1 MRLLALALL
10 GMVPWSGV
18 LEAQTPVNNTCRFRL
33 VSTGRQGVTQG
44 DNMFAGGGVVIKCN
58 DLPVTMSSDSVAY
71 YAPPIDLVQFIGNVK
86 YEDTTITMTANNGT
100 YFKSGER
107 WEARGNVVTRNL
119 ETGSTLTGPSLDY
132 YRVLKGVRDT
142 IEMYAIGRPRI
153 NYVPQDSAGQPEEP
167 YVINADRVRMKG
179 NDRVWAAGRVTID
192 RSDFAATGDS
202 MRLDTG
208 PTGDGTLIGNPILRG
223 LGSDSFNLQGR
234 RIDLDLDEKALS
246 YVLARGN
253 GHAVTTDLDL
263 VADTIGLDVDN
274 QKLVQ
279 TIAWG
284 DSIRPY
290 ASSTD
295 FAMRADSLAFDT
307 PGQKL
312 TESRAYGEA
321 WVGGSV
327 DSASTERDCSNDYR
341 ICDWLVGDTIT
352 ARFAQRDS
360 AGTSRTVLQQVN
372 ASRAA
377 RAHYRTES
385 QGNSQRGVTYSRADR
400 IIITMKTGEKQGV
413 DQVELQGA
421 VDGVQLDPLKP
432 SAAPADSTRPRPPTR
447 GNGQ

>member
-1 MRLLALALL
+1 MRHPSLGLMAVLGLATPAA
-10 GMVPWSGV
+10 
-18 LEAQTPVNNTCRFRL
+18 AQQDNTCRFQL
-33 VSTGRQGVTQG
+33 VSVGRQGTTQG
-44 DNMFAGGGVVIKCN
+44 DNMFAGGGVVIKCY
-58 DLPVTMSSDSVAY
+58 DTKVRMSSDSLAY

-86 YEDTTITMTANNGT
+86 YEDTTITMTATNGT

-132 YRVLKGVRDT
+132 YRALKGVRDT
-142 IEMYAIGRPRI
+142 IELYAIGRPHI
-153 NYVPQDSAGQPEEP
+153 NYIPQDSAGKPEEP
-167 YVINADRVRMKG
+167 YLIDADRVRMKG

-192 RSDFAATGDS
+192 RSDFAATADS

-208 PTGDGTLIGNPILRG
+208 PTGDGTLIGHPILRG
-223 LGSDSFNLQGR
+223 LGADSFNLQGR

-253 GHAVTTDLDL
+253 AHAVTTDLDL
-263 VADTIGLDVDN
+263 VADTIGLDVDDR
-274 QKLVQ
+274 KLVQ

-290 ASSTD
+290 AFSTD

-312 TESRAYGEA
+312 TESRAFGKA

-327 DSASTERDCSNDYR
+327 DSASTERDCSRDYR
-341 ICDWLVGDTIT
+341 ICDWLVGDTIV
-352 ARFAQRDS
+352 AGFAERDS
-360 AGTSRTVLQQVN
+360 AGTARTVLQQVN
-372 ASRAA
+372 ASRGA

-385 QGNSQRGVTYSRADR
+385 ETSGQRGVTYSRADR

-413 DQVELQGA
+413 DRVELQGS

-432 SAAPADSTRPRPPTR
+432 GTAPADSTPRRPPAR
-447 GNGQ
+447 GSNR

>member
-1 MRLLALALL
+1 MRAFLLVPGLLFLAATAA
-10 GMVPWSGV
+10 
-18 LEAQTPVNNTCRFRL
+18 AQQGNTCRL
-33 VSTGRQGVTQG
+33 SVDSTRRQGVFQG
-44 DNMFAGGGVVIKCN
+44 DNMFAGGGVFISCFGTRIK
-58 DLPVTMSSDSVAY
+58 MSSDSVAY
-71 YAPPIDLVQFIGNVK
+71 YAPPVDLVQFIGNVR
-86 YEDTTITMTANNGT
+86 YEDTTISMTANNGT
-100 YFKSGER
+100 YFKNGER

-132 YRVLKGVRDT
+132 YRTLKGVRDT

-153 NYVPQDSAGQPEEP
+153 NYVPQDSAGNPEEP
-167 YVINADRVRMKG
+167 YIINADRVRMKG
-179 NDRVWAAGRVTID
+179 NDRVWTGGRTTID
-192 RSDFAATGDS
+192 RSDFAATADS

-208 PTGDGTLIGNPILRG
+208 PTGDGTLIGNPVLRG
-223 LGSDSFNLQGR
+223 LGADSFNLRGR

-253 GHAVTTDLDL
+253 GHAVTTELDL
-263 VADTIGLDVDN
+263 VADTIGLDVDD

-312 TESRAYGEA
+312 TESRAFGRA

-327 DSASTERDCSNDYR
+327 DSASTERDCSRDYR
-341 ICDWLVGDTIT
+341 ICDWLVGDTVV
-352 ARFAQRDS
+352 ARFTERDS
-360 AGTSRTVLQQVN
+360 AGTTSTVLHQVD
-372 ASRAA
+372 AKTAA

-385 QGNSQRGVTYSRADR
+385 EGSNERGVTYSRADR
-400 IIITMKTGEKQGV
+400 ITIVMKTGEKQGV
-413 DQVELQGA
+413 DRVELQGS

-432 SAAPADSTRPRPPTR
+432 AAVPPDTTQRRPPAGSGSR
-447 GNGQ
+447 

>member
-1 MRLLALALL
+1 
-10 GMVPWSGV
+10 
-18 LEAQTPVNNTCRFRL
+18 
-33 VSTGRQGVTQG
+33 
-44 DNMFAGGGVVIKCN
+44 
-58 DLPVTMSSDSVAY
+58 MSSDSVAY

-132 YRVLKGVRDT
+132 YRSLKGVRDT
-142 IEMYAIGRPRI
+142 IEMYAIGRPHI
-153 NYVPQDSAGQPEEP
+153 NYIPQDSAGSPEEP
-167 YVINADRVRMKG
+167 YLIDADRVRMKG
-179 NDRVWAAGRVTID
+179 NDRIWAAGRVTID
-192 RSDFAATGDS
+192 RSDFAATADS

-223 LGSDSFNLQGR
+223 LGADSFNLQGR

-253 GHAVTTDLDL
+253 AHAVTTELDL
-263 VADTIGLDVDN
+263 VADTIGLDVDD

-290 ASSTD
+290 AFSTD

-312 TESRAYGEA
+312 TESRAFGKA

-327 DSASTERDCSNDYR
+327 DSASTERDCSRDYR
-341 ICDWLVGDTIT
+341 ICDWLVGDTIV
-352 ARFAQRDS
+352 ASFAERDS
-360 AGTSRTVLQQVN
+360 AGTARTVLQKVN
-372 ASRAA
+372 ANRGA

-385 QGNSQRGVTYSRADR
+385 ENSGQRGVTYSRADR

-413 DQVELQGA
+413 DRVELQGS

-432 SAAPADSTRPRPPTR
+432 GATPADSTSRRPAAR
-447 GNGQ
+447 GSNR